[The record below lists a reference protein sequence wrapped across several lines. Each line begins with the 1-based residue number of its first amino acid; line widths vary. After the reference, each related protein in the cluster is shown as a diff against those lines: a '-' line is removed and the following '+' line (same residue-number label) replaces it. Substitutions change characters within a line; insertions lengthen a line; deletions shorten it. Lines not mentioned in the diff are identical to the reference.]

1 MAAVLACGSG
11 TCLSHRSA
19 ATLWDIWSSA
29 ASRIDVTV
37 PGRRGRGRPGVVL
50 HRVAAL
56 PADDR
61 AIREGIPVTAVART
75 LLDLAGLLSLEHL
88 RRACEKAEGME
99 LLDMRALQAVRDRSP
114 RRQGVRALDAL
125 IHGGT
130 EPLPVRSELE
140 RRFVEVCRQAGLPPP
155 VLNTLVEGYE
165 VDALWMPRKLIVEL
179 DGYAFHRSRTAFER
193 DRARDVDLQL
203 AGYRVVR
210 ITARRLDRDPERVIA
225 ALRSLLG

>member
-1 MAAVLACGSG
+1 M
-11 TCLSHRSA
+11 
-19 ATLWDIWSSA
+19 
-29 ASRIDVTV
+29 
-37 PGRRGRGRPGVVL
+37 
-50 HRVAAL
+50 
-56 PADDR
+56 
-61 AIREGIPVTAVART
+61 
-75 LLDLAGLLSLEHL
+75 
-88 RRACEKAEGME
+88 
-99 LLDMRALQAVRDRSP
+99 
-114 RRQGVRALDAL
+114 
-125 IHGGT
+125 
-130 EPLPVRSELE
+130 RSELE

-225 ALRSLLG
+225 ARRSLLG